1 MVMKGEAECSC
12 GHGFKYMNTE
22 HYVILIVN
30 GRMDSVKQNARLIYC
45 RNVII

>member
-1 MVMKGEAECSC
+1 MVTTVEAECNC

-30 GRMDSVKQNARLIYC
+30 VHVDSVK
-45 RNVII
+45 